1 MGAASQQSGTAGVGA
16 LSHWGRLRRIGVGY
30 YPAPMGVNLPQ
41 WVVSCPNAVRRE
53 PEAARGPFSR
63 RYRAAPARISPAP
76 ARYGLFLQRCRQDGG
91 RFHSDTTLCK
101 RYNALGFSQE
111 VQRAVCV
118 GFLRGFPA
126 EAFAWSLVEL
136 IVHLLDP
143 RGADAVQWGP
153 LGEVLAQQAV
163 GVLIGAALP
172 GAAGLAEVDGG
183 AQ

>member
-1 MGAASQQSGTAGVGA
+1 M
-16 LSHWGRLRRIGVGY
+16 
-30 YPAPMGVNLPQ
+30 
-41 WVVSCPNAVRRE
+41 
-53 PEAARGPFSR
+53 
-63 RYRAAPARISPAP
+63 
-76 ARYGLFLQRCRQDGG
+76 
-91 RFHSDTTLCK
+91 
-101 RYNALGFSQE
+101 
-111 VQRAVCV
+111 CV

-126 EAFAWSLVEL
+126 EVFAGSLVEL

-183 AQ
+183 AQWFLEGGPGGELVAPVHGEGAAVWGAGARSIEQ